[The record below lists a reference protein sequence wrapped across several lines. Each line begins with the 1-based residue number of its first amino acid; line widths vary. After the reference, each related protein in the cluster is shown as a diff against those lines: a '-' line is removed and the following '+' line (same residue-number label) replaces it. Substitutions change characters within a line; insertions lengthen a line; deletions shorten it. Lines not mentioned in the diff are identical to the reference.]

1 MKKIVMLSSVLC
13 CGVLLLSGC
22 ARNISANVYDARSL
36 DGEGMI
42 SHPCT
47 VVSVRVVAVEEGD
60 YLEDNKTGALMG
72 GVAGGLAG
80 NMIGGGRGRTIATGI
95 GALAGA
101 FGGALAEKALKSQNG
116 YEYVVRLQDGSMRTV
131 VQGMD
136 TKLQPGQAALL
147 IEGARDSR
155 PGTGTRNRRPRL
167 IAR

>member
-1 MKKIVMLSSVLC
+1 MKRIVTLSSILC

-22 ARNISANVYDARSL
+22 ARNISANTYDARSMN
-36 DGEGMI
+36 GSGMI

-60 YLEDNKTGALMG
+60 YLEDNKTGTLMG

-80 NMIGGGRGRTIATGI
+80 SMIGGGRGRTLATGV

-101 FGGALAEKALKSQNG
+101 VGGALAEKALKSQTG
-116 YEYVVRLQDGSMRTV
+116 YEYVVRLQDGSLRTV

-136 TKLQPGQAALL
+136 TQLQKGQAALL
-147 IEGARDSR
+147 IEGTENS
-155 PGTGTRNRRPRL
+155 RPRL

>member
-1 MKKIVMLSSVLC
+1 MKRIVTLSSILC

-22 ARNISANVYDARSL
+22 ARNISANTYDARSMNGSGL
-36 DGEGMI
+36 I

-47 VVSVRVVAVEEGD
+47 VVSVRVIAVEEGD
-60 YLEDNKTGALMG
+60 YLEDNKTGTLMG

-80 NMIGGGRGRTIATGI
+80 SMIGGGRGRTLATGV

-101 FGGALAEKALKSQNG
+101 VGGALAEKALKSQTG
-116 YEYVVRLQDGSMRTV
+116 YEYVVRLQDGSLRTV

-136 TKLQPGQAALL
+136 TQLQKGQAALL
-147 IEGARDSR
+147 IEGTENS
-155 PGTGTRNRRPRL
+155 RPRL

>member
-1 MKKIVMLSSVLC
+1 MKRIVMLSSILC

-22 ARNISANVYDARSL
+22 ARNISANTYDARSMN
-36 DGEGMI
+36 GSGMI

-47 VVSVRVVAVEEGD
+47 VVSVRTVAIEEGD
-60 YLEDNKTGALMG
+60 YLENNTTGALMG

-80 NMIGGGRGRTIATGI
+80 NMIGGGRGRTIATGV

-101 FGGALAEKALKSQNG
+101 VGGALAEKALKSQTG
-116 YEYVVRLQDGSMRTV
+116 YEYVVRLQDGSLRTV

-136 TKLQPGQAALL
+136 IQLQKGQAAWL
-147 IEGARDSR
+147 IEG
-155 PGTGTRNRRPRL
+155 TRNSRPRL

>member
-1 MKKIVMLSSVLC
+1 MKKIVILSSVLC

-22 ARNISANVYDARSL
+22 ARNISANTYDARSL
-36 DGEGMI
+36 NGSGMI

-60 YLEDNKTGALMG
+60 YLENNQAGMLMG

-80 NMIGGGRGRTIATGI
+80 NMIGGGRGRTLATGI

-101 FGGALAEKALKSQNG
+101 AGGAFAEKALKAQNG
-116 YEYVVRLQDGSMRTV
+116 YEYVVKMQNGSMRTV

-136 TKLQPGQAALL
+136 TQLHPGQAALL
-147 IEGARDSR
+147 IEG
-155 PGTGTRNRRPRL
+155 TRNSRPRL

>member
-1 MKKIVMLSSVLC
+1 MKRIVMLSSILC

-22 ARNISANVYDARSL
+22 ARNISANTYDARSMN
-36 DGEGMI
+36 GSGMI

-60 YLEDNKTGALMG
+60 YLEDNKTGTLMG

-80 NMIGGGRGRTIATGI
+80 SMIGGGRGRTLATGV

-101 FGGALAEKALKSQNG
+101 VGGALAEKALKSQTG
-116 YEYVVRLQDGSMRTV
+116 YEYVVRLQDGSLRTV

-136 TKLQPGQAALL
+136 TQLQKGQAALL
-147 IEGARDSR
+147 IEGTENS
-155 PGTGTRNRRPRL
+155 RPRL